1 MRDTAGF
8 LAACADVLTEMCI
21 FYMAAAIF
29 LCPSTW
35 GVGLGWLLL
44 CALVCAVVF
53 AAVLK
58 KPRSTP
64 VLTVLTLVLGF
75 GSFGLYMLASATP
88 LAFGYGFVMA
98 VGAGMTVGMPLYYA
112 MHRPKIHTHLSH
124 LDVLVMA
131 LFVLLLCREALDIS
145 PAAIAF
151 VVAVAFLDAAT
162 AVGLRMT
169 GEDGSGGE
177 YAARACLVALGAA
190 VGVFLVVGLFTLLFS
205 RSAGLT
211 GSVLAGVGAFFAAIG
226 GSVERFFQWLATLFQ
241 REQTYEAIEIENEIP
256 SVAQIEQSAETMQ
269 LSVNTTVVGIV
280 LVVALLVIAIAVALV
295 LRKRKFSLGTKTAAA
310 ASHTVVRRGG
320 SPMRKLW
327 QNLTEALRFRWTA
340 WRQRNTPGGL
350 LIRLERLGRRKHRP
364 RQEGETMRHFIRRMD
379 PTGGLD
385 ALADALDQEFYGGQG
400 RTMTARRCRELGRYM
415 TKEVRHG

>member
-21 FYMAAAIF
+21 FYMVAAIF

-35 GVGLGWLLL
+35 GVALGWLLL
-44 CALVCAVVF
+44 CAIICAGAF

-64 VLTVLTLVLGF
+64 VLTVLTLILGF
-75 GSFGLYMLASATP
+75 ASFAVFLLTSATP
-88 LAFGYGFVMA
+88 LTFGYGFVMA
-98 VGAGMTVGMPLYYA
+98 VGAGMAVGMPLYYA

-124 LDVLVMA
+124 LDVLIMA
-131 LFVLLLCREALDIS
+131 LLALLLCREALDIS
-145 PAAIAF
+145 TSAIAF
-151 VVAVAFLDAAT
+151 TVVVAFLDAAT

-177 YAARACLVALGAA
+177 YAGRAFLVALGAA
-190 VGVFLVVGLFTLLFS
+190 VGVFLVAGLFTLLFS

-226 GSVERFFQWLATLFQ
+226 GGVESFFQWLANLFQ

-256 SVAQIEQSAETMQ
+256 SVAQIEQSTETMQ

-280 LVVALLVIAIAVALV
+280 LVVVLLAVAIAVALI
-295 LRKRKFSLGTKTAAA
+295 LRNRKFSLGTKTAAA
-310 ASHTVVRRGG
+310 ASHTVVRRSG
-320 SPMRKLW
+320 SPIKKLW
-327 QNLTEALRFRWTA
+327 KHLTEVLRFRWTA
-340 WRQRNTPGGL
+340 WRKRNTPGGL
-350 LIRLERLGRRKHRP
+350 LIRLERLGKRKHRP
-364 RQEGETMRHFIRRMD
+364 RQQGETMRHFIRRMD
-379 PTGGLD
+379 PSGGLD

>member
-21 FYMAAAIF
+21 FYLVAAIF

-35 GVGLGWLLL
+35 GVALGWLLL
-44 CALVCAVVF
+44 CALICAGVF

-58 KPRSTP
+58 RPRSTP
-64 VLTVLTLVLGF
+64 VLTAMTLILGF
-75 GSFGLYMLASATP
+75 ASFGVFLLASATP
-88 LAFGYGFVMA
+88 LTFGYGFVMA
-98 VGAGMTVGMPLYYA
+98 VGAGMAVGMPLYYT
-112 MHRPKIHTHLSH
+112 MHRPKIHIHLSH

-131 LFVLLLCREALDIS
+131 LLVLLLCREALDIS

-151 VVAVAFLDAAT
+151 TVAVLFLDAAT

-177 YAARACLVALGAA
+177 YAGRAFLVALGAA
-190 VGVFLVVGLFTLLFS
+190 VGVFLVAGLFTLLFS

-211 GSVLAGVGAFFAAIG
+211 GSVLAGIGAFFAAIG
-226 GSVERFFQWLATLFQ
+226 GGVERFFQWLARLFQ

-256 SVAQIEQSAETMQ
+256 SVTQIEQSTEAMQ

-280 LVVALLVIAIAVALV
+280 LVIVLLAVAV
-295 LRKRKFSLGTKTAAA
+295 AVAFILRNRKFSLGTKTAAVT
-310 ASHTVVRRGG
+310 SHTVVRRGG
-320 SPMRKLW
+320 SPIKKLW

-350 LIRLERLGRRKHRP
+350 LIRLERLGKRKHRP
-364 RQEGETMRHFIRRMD
+364 RQEGETMRHFIQRMD
-379 PTGGLD
+379 PSGGLD
-385 ALADALDQEFYGGQG
+385 SLADALDQEFYGGQG
-400 RTMTARRCRELGRYM
+400 RTMTSRRCRELGRYM